1 MRILINMSLSRYAIG
16 IYSILFLFS
25 LTTCSREIVEEP
37 YLPIDTHDRYIEA
50 LVRLEISETEL
61 GKQWI
66 ESAENAISNPSNIML
81 PFSEELIFDP
91 AIPEAIG
98 YVFPA
103 DAGRRI
109 DIDIQTD
116 LNRFFADVY
125 RIDNGANSTRQRIA
139 SRPESDSRIAFE
151 PKRDGMYLLRMQP
164 ELLRGGKVT
173 LTILARAALAFPV
186 DGGNPSD
193 IGSYYG
199 DPRDGGVRIH
209 EGLDIFAPRG
219 TPVLAATAGT
229 VRVGTRTR
237 GGSVVTLYDD
247 GRDIRLYYAHLD
259 EQLVSSGDRVEIGD
273 VIGTVG
279 NTGNAI
285 TTPPHLHIGVYRQS
299 WAGSVDPWSFFVEP
313 DAITALPPVAD
324 DRIGEWRR
332 LSENSTM
339 SRTISNRALN
349 SRYVNRSPILTAK
362 GKSDAV
368 IQPDQTNDTM
378 LAAGLAVQVVGVTGE
393 WVRIRTPAGATGYI
407 DPALIQPT
415 DAEIVLPEGHHAI
428 DLRTGDITGHVA
440 AGTVIRPIG
449 THSDGI
455 VAELRSGKV
464 AFLVPDTRSDP
475 L

>member
-16 IYSILFLFS
+16 IYSMLFLFL

-37 YLPIDTHDRYIEA
+37 YLPIDTHDKYINA
-50 LVRLEISETEL
+50 LIRLELSETEL

-66 ESAENAISNPSNIML
+66 ESAETAISNPGNIML

-125 RIDNGANSTRQRIA
+125 RIDDGTNSTRQRIA
-139 SRPESDSRIAFE
+139 SRPESGSKIAFE

-173 LTILARAALAFPV
+173 LTISARAAFAFPV
-186 DGGNPSD
+186 EGGNPAD

-219 TPVLAATAGT
+219 TPVLAAIAGT

-237 GGSVVTLYDD
+237 GGNVVTLYDD
-247 GRDIRLYYAHLD
+247 RRDIRLYYAHLD
-259 EQLVSSGDRVEIGD
+259 EQLVTSGDRVEIGD

-299 WAGSVDPWSFFVEP
+299 WAGSVDPWNFFVEP
-313 DAITALPPVAD
+313 DAITALQSVLG
-324 DRIGEWRR
+324 DRIGEWQR
-332 LSENSTM
+332 LAENSTM
-339 SRTISNRALN
+339 TRNISYRRPNP
-349 SRYVNRSPILTAK
+349 RYVNRSPILKVK
-362 GKSDAV
+362 GKSDAE
-368 IQPDQTNDTM
+368 IQPTQTNETM
-378 LAAGLAVQVVGVTGE
+378 LAAGSAVQVIGVTGE
-393 WVRIRTPAGATGYI
+393 WARIRTPAGATGYI
-407 DPALIQPT
+407 DPAFIEPT
-415 DAEIVLPEGHHAI
+415 DAEIVLPDRRQAI
-428 DLRTGDITGHVA
+428 DLRTGDITGNIA
-440 AGTVIRPIG
+440 AGTIVRPIG
-449 THSDGI
+449 THNDGV
-455 VAELRSGKV
+455 VAELRNGKV
-464 AFLVPDTRSDP
+464 AVLVPDAKSD